1 MQQENPLNTVN
12 FNDESINIREEI
24 EKYAYHWK
32 WFVLTVVVALTT
44 AFLFLRYSTNIYEVS
59 TTILID
65 EENRGGLASELSAF
79 EDLGLL
85 GGRQTTLDNEIE
97 LLKSRTLMGKV
108 IKDLG
113 LNVAFYN
120 KGRVKTSELFYQNSP
135 IKINFF
141 SKDSLFYLKDTTFIV
156 KINSETNFS
165 LLNVTG
171 ELVSGHV
178 FGESIHSALGD
189 ITITPADGNKLK
201 GEEEIIVKITQLKKV
216 VDRYRNAIQIQPINK
231 NASVIKLSL
240 KDQLRF
246 KAQVILN
253 RLVYQYNKDAVED
266 KSKVAKNTNEFINQR
281 LEIINKDLLAVE
293 SNAETFKSVNK
304 LTDIAS
310 EAGLNLASKSEFE
323 KRIVELGTQLKLI
336 AYVGEYLETNSEDL
350 IPANLGLSEGALEA
364 STLKY
369 NELLLERNRILKSS
383 SKLNPVIVNLN
394 EQIIQLKESISQSL
408 VNLKSSLTI
417 SLNEVMQQ
425 QNRLNFKIA
434 AVPKQEREYRDIQRQ
449 QQIIEALY
457 LYLLEKREENAITLA
472 VTLPNAKVIDSAYG
486 SDIPIAPKRKIIYL
500 AALLLGVIVP
510 FGVLY
515 ILFLLDNKVHSRKD
529 VEGVVKAPY
538 LGDISKTFSD
548 EKIVVSENNRD
559 RTAESFR
566 LLRTN
571 INFMLSKVKEGG
583 KTIFI
588 TSTLSGEGKTFIAIN
603 LAAALALS
611 NKKVLLIGADI
622 RKPKIVEYLNS
633 NSLSE
638 KGLSRFLM
646 DDTLAINE
654 VIGASELGFDVL
666 HSGVLPPNPSEL
678 LMNGRFEE
686 VLAYGKDK
694 YDYVL
699 IDTAPVNIVTDT
711 LLLGQKADLF
721 VYVIRANYLD
731 KRLLEVPKLLYNEKR
746 LPNMAVLVNDVNFE
760 RGGYGYGYGYGYAE
774 KDKKPSSKKRIL
786 DFFKK

>member
-12 FNDESINIREEI
+12 FSDESINIREEI

-486 SDIPIAPKRKIIYL
+486 SDIPVAPKRKIIYL

-510 FGVLY
+510 FVVLY
-515 ILFLLDNKVHSRKD
+515 ILFLLDNKVHTRKD
-529 VEGVVKAPY
+529 VEAVLTIPI
-538 LGDISKTFSD
+538 LGDIPNTTSSNKV
-548 EKIVVSENNRD
+548 VVSDQD
-559 RTAESFR
+559 RSNIAEAFR

-571 INFMLSKVKEGG
+571 IDFMFSKVQKES
-583 KTIFI
+583 KTVFL
-588 TSTLSGEGKTFIAIN
+588 TSSISGEGKTFIAIN
-603 LAAALALS
+603 LASVLALS
-611 NKKVLLIGADI
+611 KKRVLLIGADI
-622 RKPKIVEYLNS
+622 RSPKIIDYLGINGD
-633 NSLSE
+633 
-638 KGLSRFLM
+638 KGLTHFLR
-646 DDTLAINE
+646 DTNLKTEDI
-654 VIGASELGFDVL
+654 VIHISDYEFDMI
-666 HSGVLPPNPSEL
+666 HSGIIPPNPAEL

-686 VLAYGKDK
+686 IMEYANQN
-694 YDYVL
+694 YDYV
-699 IDTAPVNIVTDT
+699 IVDTAPVNLVTDT
-711 LLLGQKADLF
+711 LLLSEYADLF
-721 VYVIRANYLD
+721 IYIIRANYLD
-731 KRLLEVPKLLYNEKR
+731 KRLLE
-746 LPNMAVLVNDVNFE
+746 LPNMLHKEE
-760 RGGYGYGYGYGYAE
+760 RLKNMAILLNGLDSERGYGYGYGYGGD
-774 KDKKPSSKKRIL
+774 DKKPSSKKRIL

>member
-12 FNDESINIREEI
+12 FSDESINIREEI

-746 LPNMAVLVNDVNFE
+746 LPNMAVLVNDVSFE
-760 RGGYGYGYGYGYAE
+760 RGGYGYGYGYAE
-774 KDKKPSSKKRIL
+774 KKTEKPWWKK
-786 DFFKK
+786 